1 MQLKRVAAAFEESF
15 EGEDHGGEGEVCM
28 VDGGGVEP
36 AGGSDAVEGL
46 GGGVG
51 GGAGGEE
58 EVEDRVDE
66 ALVVIGIGMGAEEAD
81 VFEMEADFFCEFAL
95 EPVFSGFAFVDE
107 AAGDGE
113 FVFGWVFGAADEE
126 DHAVRS
132 FEEGGGGA
140 GGVEIERVIAGRA
153 VERLGGGG
161 IARDPAGRAVSER
174 GGRVHGCQAGAGGS
188 TDGIF

>member
-51 GGAGGEE
+51 VGAGGEE
-58 EVEDRVDE
+58 EVEDRVNE

-113 FVFGWVFGAADEE
+113 LVFGRVFGAADEE

-161 IARDPAGRAVSER
+161 MARDAAGRAVSER
-174 GGRVHGCQAGAGGS
+174 
-188 TDGIF
+188 

>member
-15 EGEDHGGEGEVCM
+15 EGEDHGGEGDFRG
-28 VDGGGVEP
+28 VDRGGVEP
-36 AGGSDAVEGL
+36 AGGGDAVEGL

-51 GGAGGEE
+51 VGAGGEE
-58 EVEDRVDE
+58 EVEDRVNE

-81 VFEMEADFFCEFAL
+81 VFEVEAYFLREFAL

-113 FVFGWVFGAADEE
+113 LVFGGVFGAADEE

-132 FEEGGGGA
+132 FEEGRGGA
-140 GGVEIERVIAGRA
+140 GRVEIERVVAGRA
-153 VERLGGGG
+153 VERLGGRGM
-161 IARDPAGRAVSER
+161 ARDAAGRAVSE
-174 GGRVHGCQAGAGGS
+174 
-188 TDGIF
+188 

>member
-1 MQLKRVAAAFEESF
+1 VQLKRVAAAFEESF

-51 GGAGGEE
+51 VGAGGEE

-95 EPVFSGFAFVDE
+95 ETVFGGFAFVDE

-113 FVFGWVFGAADEE
+113 LVFGRVFGAADEE